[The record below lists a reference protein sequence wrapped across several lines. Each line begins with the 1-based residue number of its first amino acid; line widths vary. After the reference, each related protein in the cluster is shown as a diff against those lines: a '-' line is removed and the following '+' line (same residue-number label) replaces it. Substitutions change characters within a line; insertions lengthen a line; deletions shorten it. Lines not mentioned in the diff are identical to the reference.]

1 MCVESITY
9 SWESIFCCLHRPPP
23 AVNTLLWYYTTSNCT
38 AAASARAIPSE
49 AMGTKAGDLQP
60 SVSDLTPGELVN
72 ELLRIVI

>member
-9 SWESIFCCLHRPPP
+9 SWESILCCLHRPPP
-23 AVNTLLWYYTTSNCT
+23 AVNTLLWYYM
-38 AAASARAIPSE
+38 AASARAIPSE